1 MSVESLWIGI
11 GIIGQLAFTGRFLVQ
26 WICSESAGRSVVP
39 VAFWYLSLAG
49 GLILLTYAIHRRDP
63 VFIFGQLSGM
73 FVYVRNLMLVR
84 REVAQIQTSA
94 QGSFGHD
101 STPEQ

>member
-1 MSVESLWIGI
+1 MSAENIWIGI

-26 WICSESAGRSVVP
+26 WLCSESAGKSVLP
-39 VAFWYLSLAG
+39 VAFWYLSLGG

-63 VFIFGQLSGM
+63 VFVLGQLTGL

-84 REVAQIQTSA
+84 REMAHIQTSA